1 MCYNKL
7 VVLIKQEILF
17 QEEYTMEA
25 KMEKID
31 VNIVKFEVKVEAE
44 KFDAALTRAYKK
56 NVKNFNVPGFRKGKV
71 PMNVV
76 KKYYGIEV
84 LLEDAVNFAIEGSY
98 SEVLQENSIIPVDY
112 PKIDVVEVG
121 EGKDFVYTAEVTV
134 YPEVE
139 LGEYKGLSIEK
150 KTYEVTEEEVSKK
163 LKEMQEKN
171 ARVETKEEGTVENGN
186 IAVIDFKGYVDGEA
200 FQGGE
205 GNDYSLEIGSKTFI
219 DTFEEQLVGAK
230 VNDTVEVNVTFPEN
244 YGKEE
249 LNGKPAKFEVTIKE
263 IKVKELPEL
272 DDEFAKETSEFDT
285 IADLKADVTKKLE
298 EANAERAE
306 REFEEAVITAV
317 AGNAKVE
324 IPEVMVE
331 KEVDKMVQNLQQRLQ
346 YQGLS
351 LEQYFQFTGTDEEKM
366 REYMRTNAQTKVK
379 VDLVLEA
386 IEKAENIEATE
397 EEIKA
402 KAVEVAKMYSAS
414 EDEKMVD
421 LLMQSQQAAL
431 RADVITNKTM
441 KLLIENNKQS
451 YINCQ
456 EKFWQLLKYFFNK
469 IK

>member
-1 MCYNKL
+1 
-7 VVLIKQEILF
+7 
-17 QEEYTMEA
+17 MEA

-31 VNIVKFEVKVEAE
+31 VNVVKFEVKVEAN
-44 KFDAALTRAYKK
+44 KFNEALTRAYKK

-76 KKYYGIEV
+76 KQYYGVGV
-84 LLEDAVNFAIEGSY
+84 LLEDAVNFAIDGSY
-98 SEVLQENSIIPVDY
+98 SEVLKENNIIPVDY

-139 LGEYKGLSIEK
+139 LGEYKGLSVEK
-150 KTYEVTEEEVSKK
+150 KTYEVTEEEVAKK
-163 LKEMQEKN
+163 LKAMQEKN
-171 ARVETKEEGTVENGN
+171 ARVESKEEGTVENGN
-186 IAVIDFKGYVDGEA
+186 IAVIDFKGFVDGEA

-205 GNDYSLEIGSKTFI
+205 GHDYSLEIGSKTFI

-285 IADLKADVTKKLE
+285 IAELKADITTKLE
-298 EANAERAE
+298 AANAERAD
-306 REFEEAVITAV
+306 REFEEAVINAV
-317 AGNAKVE
+317 AENAKVE
-324 IPEVMVE
+324 IPAVMVE

-346 YQGLS
+346 YQGLN

-366 REYMRTNAQTKVK
+366 REYMRENAATKVK

-386 IEKAENIEATE
+386 VEKAENIDATE
-397 EEIKA
+397 EEIKE

-414 EDEKMVD
+414 EDDKMVE

-431 RADVITNKTM
+431 RSDVITNKAV
-441 KLLIENNKQS
+441 KFLLENNK
-451 YINCQ
+451 
-456 EKFWQLLKYFFNK
+456 
-469 IK
+469 

>member
-1 MCYNKL
+1 
-7 VVLIKQEILF
+7 
-17 QEEYTMEA
+17 MEA

-31 VNIVKFEVKVEAE
+31 VNVVKFEVKVEAN
-44 KFDAALTRAYKK
+44 KFNEALTRAYKK

-76 KKYYGIEV
+76 KQYYGVGV
-84 LLEDAVNFAIEGSY
+84 LLEDAVNFAIDGSY
-98 SEVLQENSIIPVDY
+98 SEVLKENNIIPVDY

-139 LGEYKGLSIEK
+139 LGEYKGLSVEK
-150 KTYEVTEEEVSKK
+150 KTYEVTEEEVAKK

-171 ARVETKEEGTVENGN
+171 ARVESKEEGTVENGN
-186 IAVIDFKGYVDGEA
+186 IAVIDFKGFVDGEA

-205 GNDYSLEIGSKTFI
+205 GHDYSLEIGSKTFI

-285 IADLKADVTKKLE
+285 IAELKADITTKLE
-298 EANAERAE
+298 AANAERAD
-306 REFEEAVITAV
+306 REFEEAVINAV
-317 AGNAKVE
+317 AENAKVE
-324 IPEVMVE
+324 IPAVMVE

-346 YQGLS
+346 YQGLN

-366 REYMRTNAQTKVK
+366 REYMRENAATKVK

-386 IEKAENIEATE
+386 VEKAENIDATE
-397 EEIKA
+397 EEIKE

-414 EDEKMVD
+414 EDDKMVE

-431 RADVITNKTM
+431 RADVITNKTI
-441 KLLIENNKQS
+441 KLLIENNK
-451 YINCQ
+451 
-456 EKFWQLLKYFFNK
+456 
-469 IK
+469 

>member
-1 MCYNKL
+1 
-7 VVLIKQEILF
+7 
-17 QEEYTMEA
+17 MEA

-98 SEVLQENSIIPVDY
+98 SEVLKENNIVPVDY

-150 KTYEVTEEEVSKK
+150 KTYEVTEEEVLKN

-171 ARVETKEEGTVENGN
+171 ARVEAKEEGTVENGN

-205 GNDYSLEIGSKTFI
+205 GKDYSLEIGSKTFI

-298 EANAERAE
+298 EANAERSE

-346 YQGLS
+346 YQGLT

-386 IEKAENIEATE
+386 IEKAENVEATE
-397 EEIKA
+397 EEIRA
-402 KAVEVAKMYSAS
+402 KAVEVAKMYAAS

-441 KLLIENNKQS
+441 KLLLENNK
-451 YINCQ
+451 
-456 EKFWQLLKYFFNK
+456 
-469 IK
+469 

>member
-1 MCYNKL
+1 
-7 VVLIKQEILF
+7 
-17 QEEYTMEA
+17 MEA

-98 SEVLQENSIIPVDY
+98 SEVLKENNIVPVDY

-121 EGKDFVYTAEVTV
+121 EGKDFVYTAEITV

-139 LGEYKGLSIEK
+139 LGDYKGLSIEK

-205 GNDYSLEIGSKTFI
+205 GKDYSLEIGSKTFI

-230 VNDTVEVNVTFPEN
+230 VNDTVEVNVAFPEN

-272 DDEFAKETSEFDT
+272 DDEFAKETSEFDN

-298 EANAERAE
+298 EANTERSE

-346 YQGLS
+346 YQGLT

-366 REYMRTNAQTKVK
+366 REYMRANAQTKVK

-397 EEIKA
+397 EEIRE

-414 EDEKMVD
+414 EDEKMID

-431 RADVITNKTM
+431 RADVITNKTI
-441 KLLIENNKQS
+441 KLLIENNK
-451 YINCQ
+451 
-456 EKFWQLLKYFFNK
+456 
-469 IK
+469 

>member
-1 MCYNKL
+1 
-7 VVLIKQEILF
+7 
-17 QEEYTMEA
+17 MEA

-31 VNIVKFEVKVEAE
+31 VNVVKFEVKVEAN
-44 KFDAALTRAYKK
+44 KFNEALTRAYKK

-76 KKYYGIEV
+76 KQYYGVGV
-84 LLEDAVNFAIEGSY
+84 LLEDAVNFAIDGSY
-98 SEVLQENSIIPVDY
+98 SEVLKENNIIPVDY

-139 LGEYKGLSIEK
+139 LGEYKGLSVEK
-150 KTYEVTEEEVSKK
+150 KTYEVTEEEVAKK

-171 ARVETKEEGTVENGN
+171 ARVESKEEGTVENGN
-186 IAVIDFKGYVDGEA
+186 IAVIDFKGFVDGEA

-205 GNDYSLEIGSKTFI
+205 GHDYSLEIGSKTFI

-285 IADLKADVTKKLE
+285 IAELKADITTKLE
-298 EANAERAE
+298 AANAERAD
-306 REFEEAVITAV
+306 REFEEAVINAV
-317 AGNAKVE
+317 AENAKVE
-324 IPEVMVE
+324 IPAVMVE

-346 YQGLS
+346 YQGLN
-351 LEQYFQFTGTDEEKM
+351 LEQHFQFTGTDEEKM
-366 REYMRTNAQTKVK
+366 REYMRENAATKVK

-386 IEKAENIEATE
+386 VEKAENIDATE
-397 EEIKA
+397 EEIKE

-414 EDEKMVD
+414 EDDKMVE

-431 RADVITNKTM
+431 RSDVITNKAV
-441 KLLIENNKQS
+441 KFLLENNK
-451 YINCQ
+451 
-456 EKFWQLLKYFFNK
+456 
-469 IK
+469 

>member
-1 MCYNKL
+1 
-7 VVLIKQEILF
+7 
-17 QEEYTMEA
+17 MEA

-31 VNIVKFEVKVEAE
+31 VNVVKFEVKVEAN
-44 KFDAALTRAYKK
+44 KFNEALTRAYKK

-76 KKYYGIEV
+76 KQYYGVGV
-84 LLEDAVNFAIEGSY
+84 LLEDAVNFAIDGSY
-98 SEVLQENSIIPVDY
+98 SEVLKENNIIPVDY

-139 LGEYKGLSIEK
+139 LGEYKGLSVEK
-150 KTYEVTEEEVSKK
+150 KTYEVTEEEVAKK

-171 ARVETKEEGTVENGN
+171 ARVESKEEGTVENGN
-186 IAVIDFKGYVDGEA
+186 IAVIDFKGFVDGEA

-205 GNDYSLEIGSKTFI
+205 GHDYSLEIGSKTFI
-219 DTFEEQLVGAK
+219 DNFEEQLVGAK

-285 IADLKADVTKKLE
+285 IAELKADITTKLE
-298 EANAERAE
+298 AANAERAD
-306 REFEEAVITAV
+306 REFEEAVINAV
-317 AGNAKVE
+317 AENAKVE
-324 IPEVMVE
+324 IPAVMVE

-346 YQGLS
+346 YQGLN

-366 REYMRTNAQTKVK
+366 REYMRENAATKVK

-386 IEKAENIEATE
+386 VEKAENIDATE
-397 EEIKA
+397 EEIKE

-414 EDEKMVD
+414 EDDKMVE

-431 RADVITNKTM
+431 RSDVITNKAV
-441 KLLIENNKQS
+441 KFLLENNK
-451 YINCQ
+451 
-456 EKFWQLLKYFFNK
+456 
-469 IK
+469 

>member
-1 MCYNKL
+1 
-7 VVLIKQEILF
+7 
-17 QEEYTMEA
+17 MEA

-31 VNIVKFEVKVEAE
+31 VNVVKFEVKVEAN
-44 KFDAALTRAYKK
+44 KFNEALTRAYKK

-76 KKYYGIEV
+76 KQYYGVGV
-84 LLEDAVNFAIEGSY
+84 LLEDAVNFAIDGSY
-98 SEVLQENSIIPVDY
+98 SEVLKENNIIPVDY

-134 YPEVE
+134 YPDVE
-139 LGEYKGLSIEK
+139 LGEYKGLSVEK
-150 KTYEVTEEEVSKK
+150 KTYEVTEEEVAKK

-171 ARVETKEEGTVENGN
+171 ARIESKEEGTVENGN
-186 IAVIDFKGYVDGEA
+186 IAVIDFKGFVDGEA

-205 GNDYSLEIGSKTFI
+205 GHDYSLEIGSKTFI

-272 DDEFAKETSEFDT
+272 DDEFAKEASEFET

-298 EANAERAE
+298 ETNIERAE
-306 REFEEAVITAV
+306 REYEEAVINAV
-317 AGNAKVE
+317 AENAKVE
-324 IPEVMVE
+324 IPAVMVE
-331 KEVDKMVQNLQQRLQ
+331 KEVDKMVQNLEQRLQ
-346 YQGLS
+346 YQGLT
-351 LEQYFQFTGTDEEKM
+351 LDQYFQFTGTDEAKM
-366 REYMRTNAQTKVK
+366 REYMRENAGTKVK

-386 IEKAENIEATE
+386 IEKAENIDATE
-397 EEIKA
+397 EEIKE
-402 KAVEVAKMYSAS
+402 KAIEVAKMYSAT
-414 EDEKMVD
+414 ENDKMVD

-431 RADVITNKTM
+431 RADVMRNKT
-441 KLLIENNKQS
+441 LNLILGK
-451 YINCQ
+451 
-456 EKFWQLLKYFFNK
+456 
-469 IK
+469 

>member
-1 MCYNKL
+1 
-7 VVLIKQEILF
+7 
-17 QEEYTMEA
+17 MEA

-84 LLEDAVNFAIEGSY
+84 LLEDAVNFAIEESY
-98 SEVLQENSIIPVDY
+98 SEVLKENNIVPVDY

-171 ARVETKEEGTVENGN
+171 ARVEAKEEGTVENGN

-205 GNDYSLEIGSKTFI
+205 GKDYSLEIGSKTFI

-298 EANAERAE
+298 EANAERSE

-346 YQGLS
+346 YQGLT

-386 IEKAENIEATE
+386 IEKAENVEATE
-397 EEIKA
+397 EEIRA
-402 KAVEVAKMYSAS
+402 KAVEVAKMYAAS

-441 KLLIENNKQS
+441 KLLLENNK
-451 YINCQ
+451 
-456 EKFWQLLKYFFNK
+456 
-469 IK
+469 

>member
-1 MCYNKL
+1 
-7 VVLIKQEILF
+7 
-17 QEEYTMEA
+17 MEA

-44 KFDAALTRAYKK
+44 KFDAALARAYKK

-98 SEVLQENSIIPVDY
+98 SEVLKENNIVPVDY

-139 LGEYKGLSIEK
+139 LGDYKGLSIEK

-171 ARVETKEEGTVENGN
+171 ARVETKAEGTVENGN

-205 GNDYSLEIGSKTFI
+205 GKDYSLEIGSKTFI

-298 EANAERAE
+298 EANTERSE

-346 YQGLS
+346 YQGLT

-366 REYMRTNAQTKVK
+366 REYMRANAQTKVK

-397 EEIKA
+397 EEIRE

-431 RADVITNKTM
+431 RAD
-441 KLLIENNKQS
+441 
-451 YINCQ
+451 
-456 EKFWQLLKYFFNK
+456 K
-469 IK
+469 IGRAHV